1 MTLDWKQCLAETPL
15 CVAYN
20 LRKSSRIVSKIY
32 EQEMRSAPIRGP
44 QFSLSIMIAQR
55 GTITISGL
63 AREIGADRTT
73 LTRNLKLLE
82 RKGVIRIT
90 PGEDRRKRVVTLMP
104 RGEQAIRA
112 SYKHWKKAQ
121 AKVVKALGTERWRR
135 MQTDLSAVSALAR
148 RA

>member
-1 MTLDWKQCLAETPL
+1 MTPDWKQCLAETPL

-32 EQEMRSAPIRGP
+32 EHEMRAAPIRGP
-44 QFSLSIMIAQR
+44 QFSLSIMIAKR
-55 GTITISGL
+55 GTITISDL

-82 RKGVIRIT
+82 QNGVIRIT
-90 PGEDRRKRVVTLMP
+90 PGEDSRKRVVTLMP
-104 RGEQAIRA
+104 KGEQAIRA

-121 AKVVKALGTERWRR
+121 SKVVKALGLERWLR
-135 MQTDLSAVSALAR
+135 MQTDLSAVSALAAR
-148 RA
+148 S